1 MGVNTHLPP
10 LPRNK
15 LLFGSAVV
23 VDNNDGELMMM
34 MMLICGGAGPF
45 QQLNAEAIEQELGD
59 MSRALYKLSKAF
71 SDQPAPRNV
80 ADRVRRQIE
89 KFKANQALL
98 NVICN
103 PGIRDRHWKKVANVL
118 FIRTSRMLLLI

>member
-1 MGVNTHLPP
+1 VEVPQEIRRAHPCMQL
-10 LPRNK
+10 
-15 LLFGSAVV
+15 
-23 VDNNDGELMMM
+23 LMMM
-34 MMLICGGAGPF
+34 MCGATGPF
-45 QQLNAEAIEQELGD
+45 QQLSAEAIEQECGE

-103 PGIRDRHWKKVANVL
+103 PGIRDRHWKKVADVL
-118 FIRTSRMLLLI
+118 FTLWNV

>member
-1 MGVNTHLPP
+1 
-10 LPRNK
+10 
-15 LLFGSAVV
+15 
-23 VDNNDGELMMM
+23 
-34 MMLICGGAGPF
+34 
-45 QQLNAEAIEQELGD
+45 

-89 KFKANQALL
+89 KFKSYQALL

-103 PGIRDRHWKKVANVL
+103 PGIRDRHWKKVALLGSSWL
-118 FIRTSRMLLLI
+118 FSLKCHRETERQKEPPQNYQSYSLISSKG

>member
-1 MGVNTHLPP
+1 
-10 LPRNK
+10 
-15 LLFGSAVV
+15 
-23 VDNNDGELMMM
+23 MMM
-34 MMLICGGAGPF
+34 MTLICGGAGPF
-45 QQLNAEAIEQELGD
+45 QQLNAEAIEQECGD

-89 KFKANQALL
+89 KFKMNQALL

-103 PGIRDRHWKKVANVL
+103 PGIRDRHWKKVDNVL
-118 FIRTSRMLLLI
+118 SIRTLLFLLFYPR